1 MGQFFQIK
9 CPKCGDENFYNFGR
23 GFIPLEESA
32 YEEIQEAPE
41 YSLLKPQVNSH
52 EDLYDSCYKVYYCK
66 DCKTLENDLYFRL
79 VNNPSF
85 KFRHNCSKCGKITKG
100 MLDINDLVT
109 KKMIVNCRKCGAE
122 DIVDSDILP
131 CFWD

>member
-1 MGQFFQIK
+1 MGQFYNIK
-9 CPKCGDENFYNFGR
+9 CKKCGCEEGYDVGR
-23 GFIPLEESA
+23 GFIPLEPGA
-32 YEEIQEAPE
+32 FEEIMSREE
-41 YSLLKPQVNSH
+41 YEPLRSFVKGP
-52 EDLYDSCYKVYYCK
+52 EDLKDSCYKIFYCK
-66 DCKTLENDLYFRL
+66 DCKALENDLYFRL